1 MTLLLMCA
9 YDGSVVIFCLLHWVI
24 IGYVPRNETLI
35 IRMIIFSVIYLS
47 GTLIKEFVS
56 AHTLFNNYVYH
67 DDFSLLQ
74 HYIKCDDVQVKGA
87 AAF

>member
-1 MTLLLMCA
+1 
-9 YDGSVVIFCLLHWVI
+9 
-24 IGYVPRNETLI
+24 
-35 IRMIIFSVIYLS
+35 MIIFSVIYLS